1 MKEATMAST
10 EAQSSST
17 SFLSSDRKTPRDSR
31 PLFVQLPRLWKA
43 MIITSFVVNLI
54 LMAVLIGAGYF
65 FLRWKPEI
73 AGTTVGVQGFAHD
86 NIAELRD
93 VVQQL
98 QAAHIKT
105 TIPLNQPL
113 PLKGLGVVV
122 PLHQEPAVTLVE
134 DVPLDL
140 TADIDLGAGNRLHA
154 QNIHINLP
162 AGTPLKIKLD
172 MMIPLDD
179 VTIPIKL
186 DVPVDIAMSNTELA
200 PQFRRLGN
208 VVDRL
213 VFPAKDLLG
222 MPDVKK
228 PDAPIVPTSVPK

>member
-1 MKEATMAST
+1 MAST
-10 EAQSSST
+10 EVQSSST
-17 SFLSSDRKTPRDSR
+17 SFLSSDRKAPRDAQ
-31 PLFVQLPRLWKA
+31 PMFVQLPRLWKA
-43 MIITSFVVNLI
+43 MIITSFVVNMI
-54 LMAVLIGAGYF
+54 LMAVLIGTGYF
-65 FLRWKPEI
+65 YWRWKTEI

-86 NIAELRD
+86 NVAELRD

-122 PLHQEPAVTLVE
+122 PLHQEPIVTLV
-134 DVPLDL
+134 DPVQLNLDG
-140 TADIDLGAGNRLHA
+140 ADINLGAGNQLHA
-154 QNIHINLP
+154 QNISLVLP

-172 MMIPLDD
+172 MLIPLDD

-186 DVPVDIAMSNTELA
+186 DVPVDIAMANTELA

-213 VFPAKDLLG
+213 VYPAKDLLG
-222 MPDVKK
+222 LPDVDK
-228 PDAPIVPTSVPK
+228 PDPPIVPK

>member
-1 MKEATMAST
+1 MAST
-10 EAQSSST
+10 EARST
-17 SFLSSDRKTPRDSR
+17 STSYVSSDRPRDSR

-43 MIITSFVVNLI
+43 MIITSFVVNMI
-54 LMAVLIGAGYF
+54 LLAVLIGAGYF
-65 FLRWKPEI
+65 YWRWKAEI
-73 AGTTVGVQGFAHD
+73 ATTTVGVQGFAHD
-86 NIAELRD
+86 NVAELRD

-122 PLHQEPAVTLVE
+122 PVSQEPVVTLVE
-134 DVPLDL
+134 PVPLNL
-140 TADIDLGAGNRLHA
+140 EGADIDLGAGNRLRA
-154 QNIHINLP
+154 QNINLVLP

-172 MMIPLDD
+172 MQIPLDD

-186 DVPVDIAMSNTELA
+186 DVPVDIAMADTELA

-213 VFPAKDLLG
+213 VYPARDLLG

-228 PDAPIVPTSVPK
+228 PDPPIVPK

>member
-1 MKEATMAST
+1 MAST

-17 SFLSSDRKTPRDSR
+17 SFLSSDQQAPRDSR

-43 MIITSFVVNLI
+43 MIITSFVVNMI

-65 FLRWKPEI
+65 YWRWKTEI
-73 AGTTVGVQGFAHD
+73 ASTTVGVQGFAHD
-86 NIAELRD
+86 NVAELRD

-122 PLHQEPAVTLVE
+122 PLHQTPTVRLVE
-134 DVPLDL
+134 DVKLDL
-140 TADIDLGAGNRLHA
+140 NGADINLGAGNQLHA
-154 QNIHINLP
+154 QNISIVLP
-162 AGTPLKIKLD
+162 AGTPLTIQLD
-172 MMIPLDD
+172 MQIPLDD

-186 DVPVDIAMSNTELA
+186 DVPVDIAMANTELA

-222 MPDVKK
+222 IPDVKK
-228 PDAPIVPTSVPK
+228 PDPPIVPK

>member
-1 MKEATMAST
+1 
-10 EAQSSST
+10 
-17 SFLSSDRKTPRDSR
+17 
-31 PLFVQLPRLWKA
+31 
-43 MIITSFVVNLI
+43 
-54 LMAVLIGAGYF
+54 VLIGAGYF
-65 FLRWKPEI
+65 FWRWRSEL
-73 AGTTVGVQGFAHD
+73 ASTTVGVQGFAHD
-86 NIAELRD
+86 NVAELRD

-122 PLHQEPAVTLVE
+122 PVSQEPLVTLVDPVE
-134 DVPLDL
+134 LNLDG
-140 TADIDLGAGNRLHA
+140 ADINLGAGNQLHA
-154 QNIHINLP
+154 QSIRIVLP

-172 MMIPLDD
+172 MQISLDE

-186 DVPVDIAMSNTELA
+186 DVPVDIAMADTELA

-213 VFPAKDLLG
+213 VYPAKDLLD
-222 MPDVKK
+222 MPDVDK
-228 PDAPIVPTSVPK
+228 PAPPLVPK

>member
-1 MKEATMAST
+1 MAST
-10 EAQSSST
+10 QAQSSSPRL
-17 SFLSSDRKTPRDSR
+17 LSSDKAPRDAR
-31 PLFVQLPRLWKA
+31 PLFVQLPTLWKA

-54 LMAVLIGAGYF
+54 LVAVLIGAGYF
-65 FLRWKPEI
+65 YWRWKTEI
-73 AGTTVGVQGFAHD
+73 ATTTVGVQGFAHD
-86 NIAELRD
+86 NVAELRD

-113 PLKGLGVVV
+113 PLKGLGVIV
-122 PLHQEPAVTLVE
+122 PLHQEPTVTLV
-134 DVPLDL
+134 DAVPLSL
-140 TADIDLGAGNRLHA
+140 EGADIDLGAGNRLRA
-154 QNIHINLP
+154 QNISLVLP

-172 MMIPLDD
+172 MQIPLDD

-186 DVPVDIAMSNTELA
+186 NVPVDIAMKDTELA

-213 VFPAKDLLG
+213 VYPAKDLLG

-228 PDAPIVPTSVPK
+228 PDPPIVPK

>member
-1 MKEATMAST
+1 MAST
-10 EAQSSST
+10 EARRPSIGIFRRT
-17 SFLSSDRKTPRDSR
+17 ANAPRDSQ
-31 PLFVQLPRLWKA
+31 PLFVQLPTLWKA

-54 LMAVLIGAGYF
+54 LVAVLIGAGYF
-65 FLRWKPEI
+65 YWQWKSQI
-73 AGTTVGVQGFAHD
+73 ASTTVGVQGFAHD
-86 NIAELRD
+86 NVAELRD

-98 QAAHIKT
+98 QAAHIRT
-105 TIPLNQPL
+105 TIPLDQPL

-122 PLHQEPAVTLVE
+122 PLHQEPTVTLVE
-134 DVPLDL
+134 AVPLNL
-140 TADIDLGAGNRLHA
+140 EGADIDLGAGNRLRA
-154 QNIHINLP
+154 QNISLVLP

-186 DVPVDIAMSNTELA
+186 SVPVDIAMANTELA

-213 VFPAKDLLG
+213 VYPAKDLLD

-228 PDAPIVPTSVPK
+228 PDPPIVPK

>member
-1 MKEATMAST
+1 MAST

-17 SFLSSDRKTPRDSR
+17 SLLRRDADTPRDAR

-43 MIITSFVVNLI
+43 MIITSFVVNMI

-65 FLRWKPEI
+65 FLRWKSEI
-73 AGTTVGVQGFAHD
+73 ASTTVGVQGFAHD
-86 NIAELRD
+86 NVAELRD

-105 TIPLNQPL
+105 TIQLNQPL

-122 PLHQEPAVTLVE
+122 PLHQEPTVTLV
-134 DVPLDL
+134 DAVPLNL
-140 TADIDLGAGNRLHA
+140 EGADIDLGAGNRLRA
-154 QNIHINLP
+154 QNISLVLP

-172 MMIPLDD
+172 MQIPLDD

-186 DVPVDIAMSNTELA
+186 DVPVDIAMANTELA

-213 VFPAKDLLG
+213 VYPAKDLLG
-222 MPDVKK
+222 MPDVNK
-228 PDAPIVPTSVPK
+228 PDPPIVPK

>member
-1 MKEATMAST
+1 MAST

-17 SFLSSDRKTPRDSR
+17 SYIPNDRKVPRDSR

-43 MIITSFVVNLI
+43 MIITSFVVNMI

-65 FLRWKPEI
+65 YWQWKSAI
-73 AGTTVGVQGFAHD
+73 ATTTVGVQGFAHD
-86 NIAELRD
+86 NVAELRD

-122 PLHQEPAVTLVE
+122 PLHQEPDVTLVQ

-140 TADIDLGAGNRLHA
+140 TGADIDLGAGNQLHA
-154 QNIHINLP
+154 QSIHIVLP

-172 MMIPLDD
+172 MLIPLDD

-186 DVPVDIAMSNTELA
+186 DVPVDIAMANTELA

-213 VFPAKDLLG
+213 VFPAKDLLD
-222 MPDVKK
+222 MPEVKK
-228 PDAPIVPTSVPK
+228 PDPPIVPK

>member
-1 MKEATMAST
+1 MAST
-10 EAQSSST
+10 EARRSSISLFRRD
-17 SFLSSDRKTPRDSR
+17 SNAPRDAQ

-43 MIITSFVVNLI
+43 MIITSFVVNMI
-54 LMAVLIGAGYF
+54 LMAVLIGTGYF
-65 FLRWKPEI
+65 YWRWKAEI
-73 AGTTVGVQGFAHD
+73 AATTVGVQGFAHD
-86 NIAELRD
+86 NVAELRD

-98 QAAHIKT
+98 QAAHIRT
-105 TIPLNQPL
+105 TIALNQPL

-122 PLHQEPAVTLVE
+122 PLHQEPTVTLV
-134 DVPLDL
+134 DAVPLNL
-140 TADIDLGAGNRLHA
+140 EGADIDLGAGNRLRA
-154 QNIHINLP
+154 QNISLVLP

-186 DVPVDIAMSNTELA
+186 DVPVDIAMNDTELA

-213 VFPAKDLLG
+213 VYPAKDLLG
-222 MPDVKK
+222 MPDVDK
-228 PDAPIVPTSVPK
+228 PDPPIVPK

>member
-1 MKEATMAST
+1 MANT
-10 EAQSSST
+10 EARRPLI
-17 SFLSSDRKTPRDSR
+17 SFFRRDVNAPRDVQ
-31 PLFVQLPRLWKA
+31 PLFVQLPGLWKA
-43 MIITSFVVNLI
+43 MIITSFVANMI
-54 LMAVLIGAGYF
+54 LMAVLIGVGYF
-65 FLRWKPEI
+65 YWSWKAEI
-73 AGTTVGVQGFAHD
+73 AGTTVGVQGFARD
-86 NIAELRD
+86 NVAELRD

-122 PLHQEPAVTLVE
+122 PLHQEPTVTLVE
-134 DVPLDL
+134 AVPLNL
-140 TADIDLGAGNRLHA
+140 AGADIDLGAGNRLRA
-154 QNIHINLP
+154 QNISLVLP

-172 MMIPLDD
+172 MLIPLDD

-186 DVPVDIAMSNTELA
+186 DVPVDIAMAETELA

-213 VFPAKDLLG
+213 VYPAKDLLG
-222 MPDVKK
+222 LPDVTK
-228 PDAPIVPTSVPK
+228 PDPPIVPK

>member
-1 MKEATMAST
+1 MATT
-10 EAQSSST
+10 EARREST
-17 SFLSSDRKTPRDSR
+17 RFFRREVNAPRDSQ

-43 MIITSFVVNLI
+43 MIITSFVVNMI
-54 LMAVLIGAGYF
+54 LFAVLIGVGYF
-65 FLRWKPEI
+65 YWRWKTDI
-73 AGTTVGVQGFAHD
+73 ATTTVGVQGFAH
-86 NIAELRD
+86 NNVAELRD

-113 PLKGLGVVV
+113 PLRGLGVIV
-122 PLHQEPAVTLVE
+122 PLHQEPSVTLVE
-134 DVPLDL
+134 DVPLNL
-140 TADIDLGAGNRLHA
+140 SGADIDLGAGNRLHA
-154 QNIHINLP
+154 QNIGIVLP

-172 MMIPLDD
+172 MEIPLDD

-186 DVPVDIAMSNTELA
+186 NVPVDIAMADTELA

-213 VFPAKDLLG
+213 VYPAKDLLN
-222 MPDVKK
+222 MPDVKR
-228 PDAPIVPTSVPK
+228 PDPPIVPK